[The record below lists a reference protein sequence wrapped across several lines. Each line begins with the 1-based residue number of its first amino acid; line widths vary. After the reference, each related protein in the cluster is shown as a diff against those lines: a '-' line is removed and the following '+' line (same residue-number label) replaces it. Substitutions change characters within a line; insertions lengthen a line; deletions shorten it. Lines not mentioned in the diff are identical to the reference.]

1 MSTGHSVFSPSSYS
15 MWSKCPPSIYGNISN
30 HDAPPEPFNPHSAL
44 GTLAHEVGEVILR
57 GGDINKIVPCK
68 ELQEMG
74 VKVDEEMVEYVS
86 IYTNFVKS
94 LKGTLYVETRVN
106 LEYIHPD
113 FGGTADAIVVSEDGK
128 HIHVVDLKYGTGVQ
142 VFAVN
147 NPQLMI
153 YALGAIYTLGIVS
166 FETIS
171 VTIAQPRLDHLDTFT
186 LTYDELLKFETEVI
200 SAVRAAEIIIDK
212 GTAPLSAFNPS
223 EDTCRWCKMRLSC
236 KPLKDKA
243 LNYVRDMFDSYGE
256 EDETSDE
263 TGIPGSVATPQ
274 PEMLPD
280 EDLDSTLSYIWKSEK
295 LLAIVRKAYEAE
307 AFKRLSEGKDLTS
320 FKIVASNP
328 NRKWAESPAL
338 LEKMS
343 NLLGKEAFTTK
354 LISPAQAEKLLKK
367 DKIALEAIAAHID
380 RGEPKPALATISDKR
395 NRFTGSTGRIS
406 AADFDD
412 FDDVDDVDFE

>member
-15 MWSKCPPSIYGNISN
+15 MWSKCPPSIFGNVSN
-30 HDAPPEPFNPHSAL
+30 PDAPPEPFNPHSAL

-74 VKVDEEMVEYVS
+74 VKVDEEMLDYVS

-142 VFAVN
+142 VFADN

-171 VTIAQPRLDHLDTFT
+171 VTIVQPRLDHLDTFT
-186 LTYDELLKFETEVI
+186 LTYDELLKFEAEVTAAVK
-200 SAVRAAEIIIDK
+200 SAVVVQK
-212 GTAPLSAFNPS
+212 YTFLTAPETSFNPS
-223 EDTCRWCKMRLSC
+223 EDTCRWCKMRLFC

-243 LNYVRDMFDSYGE
+243 LNYVRDMFDSYG
-256 EDETSDE
+256 DKTSDE
-263 TGIPGSVATPQ
+263 TGIPGSVATP
-274 PEMLPD
+274 PAEMRPD
-280 EDLDSTLSYIWKSEK
+280 EDLDSALNYIWKSEK

-307 AFKRLSEGKDLTS
+307 AFKRLSEGKDLPS

-328 NRKWAESPAL
+328 NRKWVESPAL
-338 LEKMS
+338 LELMS
-343 NLLGKEAFTTK
+343 NLLGKDAFTTK

-367 DKIALEAIAAHID
+367 GKIALEAIAEHID
-380 RGEPKPALATISDKR
+380 RGEPKPALASISDKR
-395 NRFTGSTGRIS
+395 SRFTGSTGKVS

-412 FDDVDDVDFE
+412 LDDFDFE